1 MDFAVQTK
9 MALASKNNPNCKG
22 IMLLLFYPPPPIQIK
37 HVGLK
42 YFYLV

>member
-9 MALASKNNPNCKG
+9 TALASERNPNCNG
-22 IMLLLFYPPPPIQIK
+22 IMLLLFYPPLPLLIK

-42 YFYLV
+42 